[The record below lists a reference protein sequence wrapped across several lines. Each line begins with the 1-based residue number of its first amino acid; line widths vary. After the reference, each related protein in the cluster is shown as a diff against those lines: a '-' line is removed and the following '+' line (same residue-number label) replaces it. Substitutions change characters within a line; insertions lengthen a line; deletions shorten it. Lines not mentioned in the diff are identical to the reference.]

1 MNNNTKEGKFAFI
14 YSAKFFSSLNFL
26 ISFHFSMMLLR
37 LNGWKNTD
45 KVYYLSAMM
54 PRVALLDR
62 EKSQGIH
69 KFSILFLNRRMSIN
83 FLLNSPCK
91 IAKWMNEK
99 KNFFLPF
106 VFEWKTRQ
114 NERAEESSYSVREIN
129 KRQRMRILKKKTL
142 NELIFC
148 WFLSFIKILLEGFLF
163 CYSTG
168 KFWHFMLDS

>member
-1 MNNNTKEGKFAFI
+1 MASSNDHNELKKKGMNNNTKEGKFAFI

-62 EKSQGIH
+62 EKSQGSH

-91 IAKWMNEK
+91 IAKWMASEWTRK
-99 KNFFLPF
+99 KTFFFLLCLNGKQDRTS
-106 VFEWKTRQ
+106 E
-114 NERAEESSYSVREIN
+114 
-129 KRQRMRILKKKTL
+129 LK
-142 NELIFC
+142 
-148 WFLSFIKILLEGFLF
+148 SLLTALE
-163 CYSTG
+163 
-168 KFWHFMLDS
+168 K

>member
-1 MNNNTKEGKFAFI
+1 MGKCLPKERKMASSNDHNELKKKGMNNNTKEGKFAFI

-62 EKSQGIH
+62 EKSQGSH

-91 IAKWMNEK
+91 IAKWMASEWTRK
-99 KNFFLPF
+99 KLFSSFCVWMEN
-106 VFEWKTRQ
+106 KA
-114 NERAEESSYSVREIN
+114 ERASWRVFV
-129 KRQRMRILKKKTL
+129 QR
-142 NELIFC
+142 
-148 WFLSFIKILLEGFLF
+148 
-163 CYSTG
+163 
-168 KFWHFMLDS
+168 